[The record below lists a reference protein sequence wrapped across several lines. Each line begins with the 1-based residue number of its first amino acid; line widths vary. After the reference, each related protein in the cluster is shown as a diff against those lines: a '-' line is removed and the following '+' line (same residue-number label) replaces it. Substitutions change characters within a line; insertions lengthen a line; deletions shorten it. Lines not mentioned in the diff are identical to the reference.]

1 MQWFS
6 QGKKSFYQQVETQR
20 AYRWRWCLL
29 DKHRRSMENSTD
41 NCRRIPPRSKFNDEE
56 STAVLR
62 LIVEQER
69 LLKNPA
75 NPVLNIS
82 SDKLKRLPPLNGKM
96 HDSLSDSGSDSS
108 FGFEPHRTQ
117 RKHRSV
123 EGDVVL
129 SKPTLLKGKEFRGIE
144 ELASLGKPKVP
155 NIYSTP
161 KIARPRDRERPR
173 ASYGRNSQNRR
184 KGSIVIQG
192 DKSME
197 EYHSFSSTDVALDR
211 PSNPTPLEHEHD
223 SRGERETISRTSCN
237 QTICYDSDED
247 KMDPDTTEVYA
258 SYINWR
264 KGVPAEVF

>member
-1 MQWFS
+1 
-6 QGKKSFYQQVETQR
+6 
-20 AYRWRWCLL
+20 
-29 DKHRRSMENSTD
+29 MENSTD

-96 HDSLSDSGSDSS
+96 QDSLSDSGSDSS
-108 FGFEPHRTQ
+108 FGFGTQ

-129 SKPTLLKGKEFRGIE
+129 SRPTLLKGKEFRGIE

-155 NIYSTP
+155 DIYSTP

-173 ASYGRNSQNRR
+173 ASYGRNSQNRNN
-184 KGSIVIQG
+184 GSMVIPG
-192 DKSME
+192 DKSTE
-197 EYHSFSSTDVALDR
+197 EYHSSSATDVALDR
-211 PSNPTPLEHEHD
+211 PSNPTPLEHGHD
-223 SRGERETISRTSCN
+223 LRGESENTSRTSCN
-237 QTICYDSDED
+237 RICYDSDED
-247 KMDPDTTEVYA
+247 KRDTTEVYA
-258 SYINWR
+258 SYIN
-264 KGVPAEVF
+264 

>member
-1 MQWFS
+1 
-6 QGKKSFYQQVETQR
+6 
-20 AYRWRWCLL
+20 
-29 DKHRRSMENSTD
+29 MENSTD

-184 KGSIVIQG
+184 NGSIVIQG
-192 DKSME
+192 DKSTE

-258 SYINWR
+258 SYIN
-264 KGVPAEVF
+264 